1 MNRKIIIIL
10 LFVLIIACGDE
21 QKVAELIRPVKYT
34 EVIQTGG
41 NRSRSFS
48 GIAKAGI
55 ESDLSF
61 KVSGTILYLPVN
73 VGDTVKKGDIIA
85 ELDPQDYLLKKQEA
99 EATLISAQAQ
109 ARNSDADYA
118 RIKELYENN
127 NASKGELD
135 SARALAESARAQVD
149 AAQKRL
155 DIDNLQL
162 SYTKLVSPVDGS
174 IAEVPVDINEN
185 VNAGTTIVFI
195 TSGKEV
201 KVEVAIP
208 EILISK
214 IEKDSIASV
223 RFDSMPEKSFTARV
237 TEVGVSSTAA
247 ATTYP
252 VTVELQ
258 KTDEQ
263 LLPGMA
269 AEVSFEFKNGEKERI
284 IVPIVAVGED
294 KGGRYVYI
302 LEQISK
308 REDASFTT
316 GFTKRISVK
325 IGEVIPEGIEITEGL
340 KEGDLIVTAGVRR
353 IKDATE
359 VKLIK

>member
-1 MNRKIIIIL
+1 MNRSIVAIFMIFL
-10 LFVLIIACGDE
+10 LAACGEE
-21 QKVAELIRPVKYT
+21 QQVAELIRPVKYT

-41 NRSRSFS
+41 NRSRTFS
-48 GIAKAGI
+48 GIAKAGV
-55 ESDLSF
+55 EFDLSF
-61 KVSGTILYLPVN
+61 KVSGNILYLPVN
-73 VGDTVKKGDIIA
+73 VGDTVKKRHVIA
-85 ELDPQDYLLKKQEA
+85 ELDPQDYLLKKQES

-109 ARNSDADYA
+109 SRNADADYA

-135 SARALAESARAQVD
+135 SARALSESAKAQVD

-195 TSGKEV
+195 TSGNEV

-214 IEKDSIASV
+214 IKKDSMASV
-223 RFDSMPEKSFTARV
+223 RFDSMPEKKFPAIV

-252 VTVELQ
+252 VTVEL
-258 KTDEQ
+258 KRTNEE

-269 AEVSFEFKNGEKERI
+269 AEVSFEFKNGEQQRI

-294 KGGRYVYI
+294 KSGRYVYI
-302 LEQISK
+302 LEKISQK
-308 REDASFTT
+308 EQASFKT

-325 IGEVIPEGIEITEGL
+325 VGEITPDGIEILEGL
-340 KEGDLIVTAGVRR
+340 KEGDLLVTAGVRR

-359 VKLIK
+359 VKLLN